1 TLTLFAADGN
11 SAGNNNIPP
20 WVPGVSDNHEC
31 LLRARSGGSNGGWYQ
46 YPDLNIQA
54 VVLGCKYIDPNP
66 LDKLNNKGHNYF
78 LSQNPYVLS
87 SYAGFGEVYYS
98 IFKDMKLTGG
108 LRWTED
114 RKHFPLMPSWLV
126 AGGYG
131 YPVTGVVD
139 QQWNELTGRAA
150 ANWIPQLDFTDQTL
164 IYASYA
170 HGYKAGGANP
180 PGAKLL
186 SVLVQPE
193 HPLTFK
199 PEFVDA
205 FELGTKNTMLDGAL
219 TLNVNAFYY
228 NYENYQISQIVDRTS
243 VNLNFDAHITG
254 AEVEAAW
261 EPVPGLR
268 FNFAGGYEHTSI
280 AKNSKAIDL
289 MDRTAGHS
297 DWLVVKPAPTQ
308 ASNCIL
314 PTYVIATGV
323 GFSNGGGQDGICYFT
338 YVNQLDPVTNQSYVQ
353 DPFPGYAGF
362 DPASAPNGGA
372 GFDKDL
378 GGNELPNSPPLT
390 VSAGAQ
396 YTVPLSPDWAA
407 TLRGDYYWQDYSWAR
422 VFNDNPYDRLRGYTN
437 LNLAIILTS
446 QSGWQVMLYD
456 KNVFN
461 TTAITGDFLNSD
473 DTALTTNVFLTDPK
487 LIGVRVTKNW

>member
-1 TLTLFAADGN
+1 M
-11 SAGNNNIPP
+11 
-20 WVPGVSDNHEC
+20 
-31 LLRARSGGSNGGWYQ
+31 
-46 YPDLNIQA
+46 NIQA

-66 LDKLNNKGHNYF
+66 LDNLNNQGHNYF

-126 AGGYG
+126 AGGSG

-150 ANWIPQLDFTDQTL
+150 ANWTPQLDFTDQTL

-180 PGAKLL
+180 PGAQLL

-228 NYENYQISQIVDRTS
+228 NYEN
-243 VNLNFDAHITG
+243 
-254 AEVEAAW
+254 
-261 EPVPGLR
+261 
-268 FNFAGGYEHTSI
+268 
-280 AKNSKAIDL
+280 
-289 MDRTAGHS
+289 
-297 DWLVVKPAPTQ
+297 
-308 ASNCIL
+308 
-314 PTYVIATGV
+314 
-323 GFSNGGGQDGICYFT
+323 
-338 YVNQLDPVTNQSYVQ
+338 
-353 DPFPGYAGF
+353 
-362 DPASAPNGGA
+362 
-372 GFDKDL
+372 
-378 GGNELPNSPPLT
+378 
-390 VSAGAQ
+390 
-396 YTVPLSPDWAA
+396 
-407 TLRGDYYWQDYSWAR
+407 
-422 VFNDNPYDRLRGYTN
+422 
-437 LNLAIILTS
+437 
-446 QSGWQVMLYD
+446 
-456 KNVFN
+456 
-461 TTAITGDFLNSD
+461 
-473 DTALTTNVFLTDPK
+473 
-487 LIGVRVTKNW
+487 